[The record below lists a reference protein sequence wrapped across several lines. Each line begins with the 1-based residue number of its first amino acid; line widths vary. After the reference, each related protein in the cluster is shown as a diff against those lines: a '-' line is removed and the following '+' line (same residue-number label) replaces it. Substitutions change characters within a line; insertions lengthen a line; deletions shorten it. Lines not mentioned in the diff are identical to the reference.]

1 MLRSALALLSMLQ
14 VGGRFRQSFDR
25 LLQQALI
32 VLVAVA
38 FIVAAAAFG
47 VLAAISRT
55 GDNLSPARSRA
66 SDGPWAVVQL
76 LRSSLYNFR
85 FKDQLQVNTCSL
97 LGALGMYSSP

>member
-47 VLAAISRT
+47 VLAAI
-55 GDNLSPARSRA
+55 
-66 SDGPWAVVQL
+66 
-76 LRSSLYNFR
+76 
-85 FKDQLQVNTCSL
+85 
-97 LGALGMYSSP
+97 